1 MSTKKQKDIKIASIK
16 MADNT
21 IKKIDISNNKKVY
34 ACGIKAARE
43 SNFNVKLIAEK
54 ASTFGRL

>member
-1 MSTKKQKDIKIASIK
+1 MSAQKQKDLKIASIK
-16 MADNT
+16 TA
-21 IKKIDISNNKKVY
+21 KIDISNNKKVY